1 MRVFIN
7 IIFVIFFVSAL
18 YAQQNFLQSGP
29 MLGHSQMR
37 EVSIWLQTK
46 ESAKVKIGYKETGSN
61 SELIFT
67 SEKITTS
74 ENFYTTTLTADKV
87 EPGENYEYKVFINDE
102 ELKFDYP
109 LEFQTQKLWQWREDP
124 PAYKFLVGS
133 CLYINEEIYDRP
145 GKPYGGEYQI
155 LTDMFNKDADFMVW
169 LGDNTYLREA
179 DWYSKTGIYQ
189 RYTHT
194 RSLDELQPIL
204 ASTHHYATWDDHEFG
219 PNNSNRSFVAKETTL
234 QAFKDFWANPSYGI
248 NGKPGVTTYFE
259 WGDAAFFMMDNRYY
273 RTPENRKTGD
283 RQILGDEQIEWLIDG
298 LTTTDAEFKFVCL
311 GGQFL
316 NTTPIGENH
325 STFPEERI
333 KILNLI
339 EKEGIEGVIFLTG
352 DIHRTELT
360 KLDRYRNY
368 PLYEFTLSPL
378 TAGPSTWDKP
388 INNHRVDNTL
398 VQERN
403 YGLFEITGPRKDR
416 KLKCSVYNSN
426 GELKWTY
433 EINASE
439 LKKK

>member
-37 EVSIWLQTK
+37 ELSIWLQTK

-87 EPGENYEYKVFINDE
+87 EPGKNYEYKVFINDE

>member
-7 IIFVIFFVSAL
+7 IILAIFFISL
-18 YAQQNFLQSGP
+18 IYAQKDLLQSGP

-87 EPGENYEYKVFINDE
+87 EPGRNYEYKVFINDE

-433 EINASE
+433 EINASD

>member
-18 YAQQNFLQSGP
+18 YGQQNFLQSGP

-37 EVSIWLQTK
+37 ELSIWLQTK

-74 ENFYTTTLTADKV
+74 ENFYTTTLTADNV
-87 EPGENYEYKVFINDE
+87 EPGRNYEYKVFINDE

-433 EINASE
+433 EINASD

>member
-7 IIFVIFFVSAL
+7 IILAIFFISSI
-18 YAQQNFLQSGP
+18 YAQKDLLQSGP

-87 EPGENYEYKVFINDE
+87 EPGRNYEYKVFINDE

-189 RYTHT
+189 RYTNT

-433 EINASE
+433 EINASD

>member
-403 YGLFEITGPRKDR
+403 YGIFEITGPRKDR

-433 EINASE
+433 EINASD

>member
-7 IIFVIFFVSAL
+7 IIFVIFFVSAI
-18 YAQQNFLQSGP
+18 YAQQDLLQSGP
-29 MLGHSQMR
+29 MLGQSQMR

-87 EPGENYEYKVFINDE
+87 EPGKNYEYKVFINDE

-179 DWYSKTGIYQ
+179 DWYSKTGIYN

-194 RSLDELQPIL
+194 RSLNELQPIL

-273 RTPENRKTGD
+273 RTPENRKTSD

-316 NTTPIGENH
+316 NTTPVGENH

-403 YGLFEITGPRKDR
+403 YGMFEITGPRKDR

-433 EINASE
+433 EINASD